1 MISRIKALKNAMD
14 EYDKKL
20 VGEMVFD
27 IKEISGAQAWAI
39 YQGIDSYKAY
49 RNVLDPEKVNYVV
62 DDLGNEAIIPA
73 DYNQYLETYNIT
85 NAYFSDM
92 LPLFYQINFD
102 KDGLVGIIYFICE
115 VENQQSIY
123 LNDDAVAVFKD
134 MQPDEITN
142 LVREA
147 QKSKSRKQ

>member
-14 EYDKKL
+14 EYDKTL
-20 VGEMVFD
+20 VGEYVFD
-27 IKEISGAQAWAI
+27 IKELRGDQAWAI
-39 YQGIDSYKAY
+39 YLGIDSYKAY
-49 RNVLDPEKVNYVV
+49 RNILNPEKVNFVV
-62 DDLGNEAIIPA
+62 DNLGNEAIIPA

-92 LPLFYQINFD
+92 LPTFYQINFN

-123 LNDDAVAVFKD
+123 LNDDAVTIFKN
-134 MQPDEITN
+134 MKPEEITN
-142 LVREA
+142 LVVEA
-147 QKSKSRKQ
+147 QKERSRK